1 MSETLLEVND
11 LQKQFVVGKS
21 FLSAIAPCV
30 KR

>member
-11 LQKQFVVGKS
+11 LQKQFVVGKN
-21 FLSAIAPCV
+21 FLRAIALCV